1 MFDRTRSGVADKNRR
16 RRTWSWCFLVEQ
28 ALREQRNKKAHVEF
42 CFRTEKATFTV
53 CESSAPRSRRG
64 DEESLSL
71 WYEDEGKNLLSKQSP
86 DQSPP
91 LGLDSRKSGARLC
104 VDWL

>member
-1 MFDRTRSGVADKNRR
+1 MFDRTRSGVADKNR

-53 CESSAPRSRRG
+53 CESLAPRSRRG
-64 DEESLSL
+64 DEERLSL
-71 WYEDEGKNLLSKQSP
+71 WYEDEEK
-86 DQSPP
+86 
-91 LGLDSRKSGARLC
+91 KSA
-104 VDWL
+104 VKTES